1 MKCRICNSEIEAFM
15 SFGDMP
21 IANGFLEADQFDDE
35 YFFELAPAF
44 CETCSTLQIVEQPEP
59 ERMFHGEYAFFT
71 RTSKYMVEHFSNCI
85 QIFGSSCQT
94 ISSEEEFL
102 MSIPDIPP
110 IVKPAIVFKPSRIIS
125 RRFD

>member
-59 ERMFHGEYAFFT
+59 ERMRPHLERWMHHQG
-71 RTSKYMVEHFSNCI
+71 
-85 QIFGSSCQT
+85 
-94 ISSEEEFL
+94 
-102 MSIPDIPP
+102 DIPGQNP
-110 IVKPAIVFKPSRIIS
+110 
-125 RRFD
+125 RRLRP